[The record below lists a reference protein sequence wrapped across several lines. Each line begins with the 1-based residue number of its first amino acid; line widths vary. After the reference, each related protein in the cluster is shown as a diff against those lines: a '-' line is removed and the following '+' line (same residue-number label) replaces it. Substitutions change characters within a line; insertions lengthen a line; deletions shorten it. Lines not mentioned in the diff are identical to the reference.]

1 MTTGFDL
8 IIDSLFPSRKKSTPG
23 IFLPAGQDILDML
36 DEVAFDQ
43 EFTAE
48 ELATM
53 IFRKGVIEYY
63 QTNNNLTRKWEALS
77 DRQKEVA
84 ALACQDYSNNQIAD
98 KLNISLGTV
107 KTHISDVL
115 KTFNARGRHQLRYML
130 RKWDF
135 SSYED
140 QDRPA

>member
-1 MTTGFDL
+1 MTTGFDV
-8 IIDSLFPSRKKSTPG
+8 IFDSLFPSRKRASQLHTIPV
-23 IFLPAGQDILDML
+23 DEDVWDML
-36 DEVAFDQ
+36 
-43 EFTAE
+43 E
-48 ELATM
+48 ELAPDQKVNPEELGKQLL
-53 IFRKGVIEYY
+53 RKTVTEHYHAISKYV
-63 QTNNNLTRKWEALS
+63 QKWEELS
-77 DRQKEVA
+77 ERQKEVA
-84 ALACQDYSNNQIAD
+84 SLACLNYSNAEIAEN
-98 KLNISLGTV
+98 LNISMGTV

>member
-1 MTTGFDL
+1 
-8 IIDSLFPSRKKSTPG
+8 
-23 IFLPAGQDILDML
+23 ML
-36 DEVAFDQ
+36 DELAYEQ

-48 ELATM
+48 ELGTM
-53 IFRKGVIEYY
+53 IFRNAVIEYH
-63 QTNNNLTRKWEALS
+63 QTNNNLTKMWEILS

-84 ALACQDYSNNQIAD
+84 ALACLNYSNSEITE
-98 KLNISLGTV
+98 KLNISMGTV

-135 SSYED
+135 SSYD
-140 QDRPA
+140 DKIRPA